1 LTFCQKLTIIV
12 TLGGLE
18 QQAAS
23 RPVRPFEGGF
33 QQAREDLMK
42 PKGVIDVS
50 VPVGFFRTITGNI
63 ARSGTLMSSAAAHR
77 TALRVL
83 AVIIFL
89 IGKSTLS
96 LAAPCVGG
104 NLQSYIDLEQGGCTS
119 NGLLFNNFTYEPSAE
134 DGATE
139 IPATDVTVGFDFDP
153 NVGSGLIFSAN
164 WSVTGQG
171 LDGTIE
177 YDVTPTGKNQKLED
191 EALLLGGAN
200 ISCTCS
206 SPPGD
211 GNVSATEGDLETFL
225 NREGSQEADFT
236 TFPLVTSL
244 SIETEISVSAGAFS
258 SASAMSV
265 SNLFS
270 QIYSV
275 PEPSTWAMMLIGFAG
290 LGYAGWRQRSK
301 LRPAA
306 T

>member
-1 LTFCQKLTIIV
+1 
-12 TLGGLE
+12 
-18 QQAAS
+18 
-23 RPVRPFEGGF
+23 
-33 QQAREDLMK
+33 MK
-42 PKGVIDVS
+42 AIC
-50 VPVGFFRTITGNI
+50 VPLPHGFFAAVTRARTRPATPL
-63 ARSGTLMSSAAAHR
+63 SGRGAHR
-77 TALRVL
+77 VLFRIL
-83 AVIIFL
+83 AVVIFVF
-89 IGKSTLS
+89 GKSTLS

-119 NGLLFNNFTYEPSAE
+119 NGLLFNNFNYEPSAE

-139 IPATDVTVGFDFDP
+139 IPAMDVTVGFDFDP

-171 LDGTIE
+171 LDGTIT
-177 YDVTPTGKNQKLED
+177 YDVTPTGKNQKLQD

-211 GNVSATEGDLETFL
+211 GSVSATEGDLETFL
-225 NREGSQEADFT
+225 SREGSQEADFV

-244 SIETEISVSAGAFS
+244 SVETEISVSAGPFS

-275 PEPSTWAMMLIGFAG
+275 PEPSTWAMMMIGFAG

-301 LRPAA
+301 FRPAA